1 MTINLSKGANAIVSA
16 SGHDAI
22 IVRLVWQVPEHYEL
36 DASAFMLNANGAVP
50 NDEAMIFFNQ
60 PVSPDGAVHY
70 HNEKQL
76 FTLDLKKLNPAIQK
90 IAFTLTIYEG
100 IERKQAF
107 KNLTHASIQ
116 VFKDKEELVQY
127 DLSGQELSQETAL
140 IFAELY
146 LNKGQWKFRAIGQGF
161 NGGLA
166 ALCGHFGVSVDEA
179 PQQTTTTPVPPPAA
193 AENKTA
199 PAPSKMVSLEK
210 KLKDKPA
217 LLSLAKQ
224 AHVSLE
230 KVKLTEHR
238 AKVAICL
245 DISGS
250 MYNLYQTGKI
260 QRLAEKVLA
269 LGCQFDDDGMIDVFL
284 FGERAYHAE
293 EMGINNFPGF
303 TQRLLQQYPLE
314 GGTCYGKVMKMIRN
328 YYFPANISADKPL
341 VTKADLPVYVMFVTD
356 GNTTD
361 QDETKRQVKGSSYE
375 PLFWQFM
382 AIGKT
387 KKSAKK
393 SGFFANLLA
402 SDFSFLEA
410 LDVLPERYIDNAN
423 FFSVEDP
430 EEVSDAELYD
440 LLMAEY
446 PNWLKL
452 AKEKQMLA

>member
-1 MTINLSKGANAIVSA
+1 MTTPLLKGSNALISA
-16 SGHDAI
+16 SGQDAI
-22 IVRLVWQVPEHYEL
+22 IVRLSWNVPDNYEL
-36 DASAFMLNANGAVP
+36 DASAFMLNANGTVP
-50 NDEAMIFFNQ
+50 NDDNMIFFNQ
-60 PVSPDGAVHY
+60 PASPDDAVHY

-76 FTLDLKKLNPAIQK
+76 FTIALSKLNPAIVK

-100 IERKQAF
+100 VERRQQF
-107 KNLTHASIQ
+107 KNLNQAVIQ
-116 VFKDKEELVQY
+116 VFHDKEELVRY
-127 DLSGQELSQETAL
+127 DLAATELNQETAL

-146 LNKGQWKFRAIGQGF
+146 LNKGQWKFRAVGQGF

-166 ALCGHFGVSVDEA
+166 ALCKHFGVSVDE
-179 PQQTTTTPVPPPAA
+179 QQP
-193 AENKTA
+193 A
-199 PAPSKMVSLEK
+199 PAVAPPVVEPHKPASAPASAKMVSLEK

-217 LLSLAKQ
+217 LLSLTKQ

-230 KVKLTEHR
+230 KVNLAQHR

-250 MYNLYQTGKI
+250 MGGLYSSGKI

-269 LGCQFDDDGMIDVFL
+269 LACHFDDDGMIDVFL
-284 FGERAYHAE
+284 FGERAHHAE
-293 EMGINNFPGF
+293 EMGIDNFAGF
-303 TQRLLQQYPLE
+303 TQRLLQRYPLE
-314 GGTCYGKVMKMIRN
+314 GGTNYGKVMKELRN
-328 YYFPANISADKPL
+328 FYFPVTISANKPL
-341 VTKADLPVYVMFVTD
+341 VTQAALPVYVLFITD

-361 QDETKRQVKGSSYE
+361 QEETKRQVKGSSYE

-387 KKSAKK
+387 KKSAKGK
-393 SGFFANLLA
+393 GFFANLLA
-402 SDFSFLEA
+402 SDFTFLEA

-430 EEVSDAELYD
+430 EEISDTELYD

-446 PNWLKL
+446 PQWLKL
-452 AKEKQMLA
+452 AHEKQMLG

>member
-1 MTINLSKGANAIVSA
+1 MTTHLLKGSNALISA
-16 SGHDAI
+16 SRQEGI
-22 IVRLVWQVPEHYEL
+22 IVHVSWNVPEHYDV
-36 DASAFMLNANGAVP
+36 DASAFMLNSKGVVP
-50 NDEAMIFFNQ
+50 NDDSMIFFNQ
-60 PVSPDGAVHY
+60 PASPDNAVHFY
-70 HNEKQL
+70 PEKQV
-76 FTLDLKKLNPAIQK
+76 FTLALSKLNPAIEK
-90 IAFTLTIYEG
+90 IAFTLTLYEG
-100 IERKQAF
+100 LERKQAF
-107 KNLTHASIQ
+107 KNLTQAMIQ
-116 VFKDKEELVQY
+116 VFKDKEELARY
-127 DLSGQELSQETAL
+127 ELSGTELNQETAL

-146 LNKGQWKFRAIGQGF
+146 LNKEQWKFRAVGQGF

-166 ALCGHFGVSVDEA
+166 ALCGHFGVSVAEEQATAQPIPVIAEA
-179 PQQTTTTPVPPPAA
+179 
-193 AENKTA
+193 NKTA
-199 PAPSKMVSLEK
+199 PVTSKMISLEK

-230 KVKLTEHR
+230 KVKLTQHR

-250 MYNLYQTGKI
+250 MYSLYSSGKI

-293 EMGINNFPGF
+293 NMGIDNFPGF
-303 TQRLLQQYPLE
+303 TKRLLERYPLE
-314 GGTCYGKVMKMIRN
+314 GGTSYGKVMKEIRN
-328 YYFPANISADKPL
+328 FYFPVTISVNKPL

-361 QDETKRQVKGSSYE
+361 QEETKRQVKGSSYE

-387 KKSAKK
+387 KKSAKGK
-393 SGFFANLLA
+393 GFLASIIA
-402 SDFSFLEA
+402 SDFTFLED

-430 EEVSDAELYD
+430 EEITDAQLYD

-446 PNWLKL
+446 PQWLKL
-452 AKEKQMLA
+452 AQEKNMLP